1 MELKLDE
8 RGTHTLFG
16 NHDENLRMLE
26 DAWSVKISSRG
37 NEIFVQGAAENVSPV
52 EKLLTEIQVL
62 IEKGYPIKKS
72 DVFTA
77 SRVLRDKPETDL
89 VEFFTDDV
97 VFIDPAWGR
106 VEGIEGVREFLVDS
120 MTGIE
125 DWTFPV
131 DRLYVDGDEVVVK
144 FRQVLP
150 GGRSQSGY
158 STLLYAGGGK
168 FRYEE
173 DVLNMAHVLED
184 LRAIGFQPPEG
195 MQPPPRQPVRDFR
208 RPA

>member
-1 MELKLDE
+1 MA
-8 RGTHTLFG
+8 
-16 NHDENLRMLE
+16 E
-26 DAWSVKISSRG
+26 DR
-37 NEIFVQGAAENVSPV
+37 AAELAATLERYLAYRSEVDAGERPW
-52 EKLLTEIQVL
+52 
-62 IEKGYPIKKS
+62 
-72 DVFTA
+72 A
-77 SRVLRDKPETDL
+77 DL
-89 VEFFTDDV
+89 VEFFTDDA

-106 VEGIEGVREFLVDS
+106 IQGIDEIRSFLVDS

-150 GGRSQSGY
+150 GGRQQSGY

-184 LRAIGFQPPEG
+184 LKATAWVPPAG
-195 MQPPPRQPVRDFR
+195 MSPPPRQPVRDFS
-208 RPA
+208 RP

>member
-1 MELKLDE
+1 MVDARARELAATLDRYLAYRSE
-8 RGTHTLFG
+8 VDAGT
-16 NHDENLRMLE
+16 RP
-26 DAWSVKISSRG
+26 WS
-37 NEIFVQGAAENVSPV
+37 
-52 EKLLTEIQVL
+52 
-62 IEKGYPIKKS
+62 
-72 DVFTA
+72 
-77 SRVLRDKPETDL
+77 DL
-89 VEFFTDDV
+89 VEFFTDDA

-106 VEGIEGVREFLVDS
+106 IEGIDEIRRFLVDS

-131 DRLYVDGDEVVVK
+131 DRLYVDGDEVIVK

-150 GGRSQSGY
+150 DGRQQSGY

-184 LRAIGFQPPEG
+184 LRASGWQAPEG
-195 MQPPPRQPVRDFR
+195 MQPPPRQPVRDFS
-208 RPA
+208 RPG